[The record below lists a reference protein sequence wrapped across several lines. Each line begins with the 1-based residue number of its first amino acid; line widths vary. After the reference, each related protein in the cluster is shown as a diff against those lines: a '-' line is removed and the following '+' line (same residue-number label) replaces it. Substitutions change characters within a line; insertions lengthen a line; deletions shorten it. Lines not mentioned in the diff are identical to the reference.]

1 MICSKLLEKR
11 NFVLMKKQLSF
22 FSEFKLGLSSYLRAL
37 SFIFEKGLWVY
48 SIYAIVIAI
57 GLFFAELAFAESFI
71 QSLETQVFELLP
83 FAEAGSSF
91 GKILYF
97 FVRIGLYIVFYF
109 IFLTLNKYLLL
120 ILLSP
125 LMAVLSEKTEAI
137 LTGKEYPFEFLQFV
151 KDVLRGIALALRNM
165 CLEFG
170 FILLSLFV
178 IWIPVLGWL
187 CPIFLFVL
195 SCYFYGFSMIDYTNE
210 RRKLTIS
217 QSIVYVKQH
226 KGLAVGNGFVFCLL
240 FALPYIGVIFAAML
254 GPVSASIALLE
265 AERNE

>member
-1 MICSKLLEKR
+1 
-11 NFVLMKKQLSF
+11 MKKQLSF
-22 FSEFKLGLSSYLRAL
+22 FAEFKLGIRSYSRAL

-48 SIYAIVIAI
+48 GIYAIVIAI
-57 GLFFAELAFAESFI
+57 GLVFAELVLTGSFI
-71 QSLETQVFELLP
+71 QSLQTQVFELLP
-83 FAEAGSSF
+83 FSEADSPIGRV
-91 GKILYF
+91 LHF
-97 FVRIGLYIVFYF
+97 FIRIGLYIVFYF

-125 LMAVLSEKTEAI
+125 LMAILSEKTETI
-137 LTGKEYPFEFLQFV
+137 LTGKEYPFEFVQFM
-151 KDVLRGIALALRNM
+151 KDVLRGVALALRNM

-170 FILLSLFV
+170 FIFLSLFV

-187 CPIFLFVL
+187 CPLFLFVL

-226 KGLAVGNGFVFCLL
+226 KGLAMGNGFVFCLL
-240 FALPYIGVIFAAML
+240 FALPYIGVIFASLL
-254 GPVSASIALLE
+254 GPVAASVALLE
-265 AERNE
+265 ENKNE